1 MHYLVKRL
9 TLRLIKL
16 DKNYRN
22 YYLNSITI
30 VLYFLLY
37 MSSYQINF
45 QFKNFQKLMDLNCL
59 PQNLT
64 TNLDYQKSANI
75 CFFFCKHYYF
85 FLGKRWSNSCDCS
98 NVIHQKFWKF
108 LNLNFIWKNVY
119 TRNITQLL
127 DSLNNNYG
135 NFCQIWSNEVLI
147 FSQDNAV

>member
-1 MHYLVKRL
+1 M
-9 TLRLIKL
+9 
-16 DKNYRN
+16 
-22 YYLNSITI
+22 
-30 VLYFLLY
+30 LYFLLY

-127 DSLNNNYG
+127 DSLNYNYG
-135 NFCQIWSNEVLI
+135 NFFRFDQMKCQCFHKIMHFKSITTYFIFFLI
-147 FSQDNAV
+147 KF